1 MQLYIEDRIYNV
13 SYGDFVPL
21 ITANTIGRDIAVIEQ
36 TNDGCHMQ
44 LIKNEKCVTSKLP
57 VFVYE
62 IDEHYDALVPTELY
76 DSIEND
82 DVHRTFFIPLLS
94 PCF

>member
-1 MQLYIEDRIYNV
+1 MHIMLATINKNTVNCGRNCLSYLSYKIEESYENYIKKMQLYIEDRIYNM

-44 LIKNEKCVTSKLP
+44 LIKNEKCVTSK
-57 VFVYE
+57 
-62 IDEHYDALVPTELY
+62 
-76 DSIEND
+76 
-82 DVHRTFFIPLLS
+82 
-94 PCF
+94 